1 MEHTRPTREEINE
14 LNQMSGSIIIPKED
28 TDLSSSELIY
38 TQRAGARNV
47 PRKDVELISEEDG
60 HYVIDLEELKN
71 LCWEHKQ
78 YADAQGFSNS
88 QISVLRAIRE
98 KGGNRVFTQEIKDN
112 HWTEG
117 YSDQSIYS
125 ALDSLVEKKLINKD
139 KKGVYSYVESRT

>member
-1 MEHTRPTREEINE
+1 MEHTRPPEKEVSE
-14 LNQMSGSIIIPKED
+14 LNEMSGSIIIPKET
-28 TDLSSSELIY
+28 TDLTSSEITY
-38 TQRAGARNV
+38 SQRAGARNE
-47 PRKDVELISEEDG
+47 PKKDVELITEEDG
-60 HYVIDLEELKN
+60 HYVIDIEELKN

-98 KGGNRVFTQEIKDN
+98 KGGNRVFTQEIIDN
-112 HWTEG
+112 HWTDG

-125 ALDSLVEKKLINKD
+125 ALKSLVDKGLINKD